1 MITLEIAC
9 NSFTS
14 CLHAA
19 QGGAQRIE
27 LFENLHEGGCTPS
40 YGMIKQVK
48 EKIKLPV
55 YVMIRA
61 RGGNFVYS
69 NDELEIMIHDV
80 MICRELGVNGIV
92 FGALHEDGRVNEAA
106 CERIMKAWKYGP
118 ATFHRAIDTS
128 DNLITAA
135 ETIIELGFERILTSG
150 GQSTAWEG
158 METIAAMQNKYGHR
172 IEIQAGSGI
181 TNENVSAIIANTGVR
196 SVHATCKMNV
206 VEIASNKSLGLNPIQ
221 VTSLEKVLALRKVLD
236 GILLFT

>member
-1 MITLEIAC
+1 MLTLEIAC

-27 LFENLHEGGCTPS
+27 LFENLQEGGCTPS

-48 EKIKLPV
+48 EKIKLPI

-69 NDELEIMIHDV
+69 DNELEIMIQDV
-80 MICRELGVNGIV
+80 GICRELGVNGIV
-92 FGALHEDGRVNEAA
+92 FGALNENGKVNEDA
-106 CERIMKAWKYGP
+106 CKRILKAWNQGP
-118 ATFHRAIDTS
+118 ATFHRAIDAS

-135 ETIIELGFERILTSG
+135 GTIIDLGFERILTSG
-150 GQSTAWEG
+150 GKSTAWEG
-158 METIAAMQNKYGHR
+158 METIANLQNKYGHR

-181 TNENVSAIIANTGVR
+181 TAENAAAIVAKTEVR
-196 SVHATCKMNV
+196 SVHATCKMNIA
-206 VEIASNKSLGLNPIQ
+206 EIASNQSITIKPTQ
-221 VTSLEKVLALRKVLD
+221 VTSLEKVMALRQVLD
-236 GILLFT
+236 LI

>member
-27 LFENLHEGGCTPS
+27 LFENLSEGGCTPS

-48 EKIKLPV
+48 EKIKLPI

-69 NDELEIMIHDV
+69 DNELEIMIHDV
-80 MICRELGVNGIV
+80 MICKELGVNGIV
-92 FGALHEDGRVNEAA
+92 FGALHENGSVNEEA
-106 CERIMKAWKYGP
+106 CRHILKAWNHGP
-118 ATFHRAIDTS
+118 ATFHRAIDAS
-128 DNLITAA
+128 ENLISSA
-135 ETIIELGFERILTSG
+135 ETIIKLGFERILTSG
-150 GQSTAWEG
+150 GKSTAWEG
-158 METIAAMQNKYGHR
+158 METIANLQNKYGHR

-181 TNENVSAIIANTGVR
+181 TAENAADIIAKTGVR
-196 SVHATCKMNV
+196 SVHATCKMNLS
-206 VEIASNKSLGLNPIQ
+206 EIITNQSIDLNPSQI
-221 VTSLEKVLALRKVLD
+221 TSLEKVKALRD
-236 GILLFT
+236 ILNQI